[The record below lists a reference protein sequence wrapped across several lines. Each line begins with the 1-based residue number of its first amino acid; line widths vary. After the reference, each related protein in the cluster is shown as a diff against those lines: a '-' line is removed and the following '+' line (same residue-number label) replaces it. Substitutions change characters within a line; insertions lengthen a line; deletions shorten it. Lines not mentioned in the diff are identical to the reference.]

1 MQFSSKS
8 RFGGDVIS
16 ILSALGGLRIG
27 DMIIQLIMFI
37 ILIALTAGIIAL
49 VVAIFKK
56 RDNQLDRIEEKL
68 DKLMSEQEKLK

>member
-1 MQFSSKS
+1 MQFSSKP
-8 RFGGDVIS
+8 RFGGDIIS

-68 DKLMSEQEKLK
+68 DKIMSEQEKLK